1 MSAPTSSPRAPVH
14 RKSAIAMLMV
24 AGGLATAMPVQAD
37 PDPANT
43 TIETANKAIIPCVK
57 TKNRTLAPCVKTR
70 IAPVAIAPCVKTKTG
85 AIAPCVKTK
94 TVVTA
99 P

>member
-1 MSAPTSSPRAPVH
+1 MTAASSASRTATH

-24 AGGLATAMPVQAD
+24 AGGLATAIPVQAD

-43 TIETANKAIIPCVK
+43 TIEKSNKAIVPCVK
-57 TKNRTLAPCVKTR
+57 TKTGALAPCVKTR
-70 IAPVAIAPCVKTKTG
+70 TAPVAIAPCVKTKTG

-94 TVVTA
+94 TA
-99 P
+99 PISP